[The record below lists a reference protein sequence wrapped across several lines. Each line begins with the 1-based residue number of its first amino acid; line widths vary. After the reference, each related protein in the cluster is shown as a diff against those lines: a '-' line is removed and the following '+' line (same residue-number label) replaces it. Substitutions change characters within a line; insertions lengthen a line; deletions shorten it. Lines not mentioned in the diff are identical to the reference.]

1 MRRDR
6 LEVGV
11 LGAADQRQAVGLREV
26 ADEVRME
33 FGATQGA
40 LDHHLGLR
48 VRPMEPA
55 ATQRTTATA
64 ARTPRRRPADLHR
77 SRRGFGG
84 GRRKARGVA
93 AAALALGLDPGG
105 RLPVVVR
112 FAAFL
117 RVPTSDQ
124 LSGRR
129 SADATRRAGGPEQPA
144 DCRRSLLRV
153 VVFGRLL
160 GIWIGR
166 GRRRGVFDVLQHR
179 REQQP

>member
-1 MRRDR
+1 MRRDG

-11 LGAADQRQAVGLREV
+11 LGRADQRQAVGLREV

-48 VRPMEPA
+48 VRSMEPA
-55 ATQRTTATA
+55 ATQRTTAA
-64 ARTPRRRPADLHR
+64 AA
-77 SRRGFGG
+77 RRGFGG

-124 LSGRR
+124 LSRRR

-160 GIWIGR
+160 GIRIGR